1 MTATL
6 YIVATPI
13 GNLEDITYR
22 AVRILSEVD
31 IIAAE
36 DTRHTL
42 KLLNHF
48 GISKTLTSYYDHNQ
62 KFKGDQILFKLQSG
76 KSVALV
82 SDAGTP
88 CISDP
93 GYNLVKDALENGIRV
108 VPIPG
113 ACAAISALSAS
124 GLPSDVFTFAG
135 FLPSRMGKR
144 RSFLEVYKSLSGTLI
159 LYEAPHRLLNT
170 LSDILFVMGNRKIVV
185 AREVSKIYEEFFSG
199 MINEVIDHFISSTI
213 KGEVVIL
220 VSPGA
225 TLSVESVNFED
236 LLTKLLSE
244 GMSLKNSVQQVAE
257 ITGKQKSV
265 VYKVAL
271 SLKNTS
277 II

>member
-1 MTATL
+1 MTAIL

-22 AVRILSEVD
+22 AIRILSEVD
-31 IIAAE
+31 LIAAE

-48 GISKTLTSYYDHNQ
+48 GISNSLTSYYDHNQ
-62 KFKGDQILFKLQSG
+62 KFKGDRILSFLNAG

-93 GYNLVKDALENGIRV
+93 GYNLVKNALENGIKV
-108 VPIPG
+108 VPVPG

-135 FLPSRMGKR
+135 FPPSRTGKR
-144 RSFLEVYKSLSGTLI
+144 RTFLEEYQHLAATLI
-159 LYEAPHRLLNT
+159 LYEAPHRLLAT
-170 LSDILFVMGNRKIVV
+170 LNDTLFVMGNRKIVI
-185 AREVSKIYEEFFSG
+185 AREISKIYEEFFSG
-199 MINEVIDHFISSTI
+199 TIHEAIDHFKNSSV

-220 VSPGA
+220 LSPGE
-225 TLSVESVNFED
+225 TLNIDNENVEE
-236 LLTKLLSE
+236 LLLKLLAD
-244 GMSLKNSVQQVAE
+244 GVSLKNSVEQVVE

-265 VYKVAL
+265 VYHTAL
-271 SLKNTS
+271 TIKNS
-277 II
+277 ELN

>member
-1 MTATL
+1 MIPTL

-31 IIAAE
+31 LIAAE

-48 GISKTLTSYYDHNQ
+48 GISKSLTSYYDHNQ
-62 KFKGDQILFKLQSG
+62 KIKGDRILSVLRSG

-108 VPIPG
+108 VPVPG

-124 GLPSDVFTFAG
+124 GMPSDVFTFAG
-135 FLPSRMGKR
+135 FPPSRMGKR
-144 RSFLEVYKSLSGTLI
+144 RTFLAEYRSVSGSLI

-170 LSDILFVMGNRKIVV
+170 LNDIFFVMGDRRIVV
-185 AREVSKIYEEFFSG
+185 AREISKIYEEFFSG
-199 MINEVIDHFISSTI
+199 TIQGAIDHFTKNAI
-213 KGEVVIL
+213 KGEVVII
-220 VSPGA
+220 VSQGERLPEE
-225 TLSVESVNFED
+225 LLCVED
-236 LLTKLLSE
+236 LLSRLIDD
-244 GMSLKNSVQQVAE
+244 GVSLKDSVHQVAE
-257 ITGKQKSV
+257 ITGKQKSAI
-265 VYKVAL
+265 YKAAL
-271 SLKNTS
+271 SLKNTDFK
-277 II
+277 